1 MQYIAYT
8 DGSCKVN
15 GNGGYSAIILDG
27 EGRIIK
33 KLYQGYNNTTN
44 NRQEIRG
51 ILSVLEYFKEPTELL
66 IYSDSQY
73 VVNTIQQN
81 WVKKWFE
88 NNDLSKKN
96 LDLWFRIVELLD
108 FHDVTMKWVK
118 GHNKDKFNEE
128 ADFYAQHAATC
139 LNRLNDEY

>member
-8 DGSCKVN
+8 DGSCKVD

-33 KLYQGYNNTTN
+33 ILYRGYDNTTN

-51 ILSVLEYFKEPTELL
+51 VLSVLEYFKEPTNLL

-73 VVNTIQQN
+73 VVNTIKED
-81 WVKKWFE
+81 WAKKWFK

-96 LDLWFRIVELLD
+96 LDLWFKIVELVD
-108 FHDVTMKWVK
+108 FHKVTIKWVK
-118 GHNKDKFNEE
+118 GHNKDKLNEL

-139 LNRLNDEY
+139 LNRLKDEY

>member
-15 GNGGYSAIILDG
+15 GNGGYSAIILDDKC
-27 EGRIIK
+27 RIIK

-51 ILSVLEYFKEPTELL
+51 VLSVLEYFKEPAKLL

-81 WVKKWFE
+81 
-88 NNDLSKKN
+88 
-96 LDLWFRIVELLD
+96 
-108 FHDVTMKWVK
+108 
-118 GHNKDKFNEE
+118 
-128 ADFYAQHAATC
+128 
-139 LNRLNDEY
+139 